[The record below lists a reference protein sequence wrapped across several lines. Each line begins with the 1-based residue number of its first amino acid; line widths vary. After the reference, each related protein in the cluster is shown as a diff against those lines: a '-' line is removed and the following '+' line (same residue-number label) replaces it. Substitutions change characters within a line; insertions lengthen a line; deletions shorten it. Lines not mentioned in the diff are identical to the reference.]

1 MIGMF
6 KRRFSDILLCP
17 RKQSDFQ
24 QLSSC
29 HFPDAPNWH
38 GRCDTHGAH
47 RESRPVREVGCFEPH
62 DSGKLS
68 AHLFSGK
75 LPGDQT
81 MRSRT
86 VSEAF
91 AEVTLISEEQTEQL
105 RPATYRETAAA
116 IFMALAESEL
126 GHDPSDEGAWDCE
139 IELLEE
145 DYDADAQV
153 SNVTI
158 PTKH

>member
-1 MIGMF
+1 
-6 KRRFSDILLCP
+6 
-17 RKQSDFQ
+17 
-24 QLSSC
+24 
-29 HFPDAPNWH
+29 
-38 GRCDTHGAH
+38 
-47 RESRPVREVGCFEPH
+47 
-62 DSGKLS
+62 
-68 AHLFSGK
+68 
-75 LPGDQT
+75 

-91 AEVTLISEEQTEQL
+91 AEVILASVEQNEQL

-126 GHDPSDEGAWDCE
+126 EHDPSDEGTWDCE

-145 DYDADAQV
+145 DDDVDAQV
-153 SNVTI
+153 PNVTI